1 MTVINTNVKSL
12 VAQDAISKNNVALST
27 AMQRLSTGNRI
38 NSAKDDAA
46 GLAISTRMTSQVRG
60 LNMAV
65 RNANDGISLMQTSEG
80 AMDEVTSILQRMRE
94 LAVQSVNG
102 TNNNSDRVALNDE
115 VTQLKNEI
123 DRIAKTTQ
131 FNNQAVLD
139 GSFTGKKLQIGDK
152 AGQTMSVDIASIQT
166 KDLGM
171 AGGSFDDKTL
181 VSSRV
186 NLTSSINKGDIVIN
200 NQAIDKIT
208 STQDIGDVVNNINLN
223 VDNVKASAFN
233 TVVAKQIGDGIT
245 KNGEFKIQVQNIGHN
260 NDTSADAF
268 TTYSIKA
275 SGSMAELVSNI
286 NAQAGGQVQASV
298 NSDGKLVLSNTN
310 GATIRVTDNTSSTSS
325 FETASG
331 FQTGASA
338 GAYTEFAGFL
348 KLDSQNG
355 SPIRI
360 DMGNLGSVS
369 HGTLDE
375 LKQIGFRQTSS
386 QYAKGIDAYTV
397 SGDALTSAGAALAWD
412 ANTLQINGVN
422 VYNKNIATDTFQGKL
437 DAINNFSEQ
446 TGVIAYAS
454 IDKTL
459 SFTQAELTA
468 VSSGSVMKFNGIAV
482 YTASGAVSVAS
493 IATAINT
500 HTSETG
506 IKAEV
511 SGYNLRLTGTNI
523 QHLQIDTTQG
533 AGTTA
538 GASGY
543 FGFTT
548 GSVSAW
554 GSIRLDSV
562 KNAPISVSLGDWVG
576 KDAAN
581 AASIGLLE
589 QNVGAADYQVNNP
602 TLGVGT
608 GNSLSGLNVSSLES
622 ATAAITT
629 IDNAIEKVSS
639 ARSKLGAME
648 NRLNNVVNNLTNIS
662 TNTSASRSR
671 IQDTDYATETT
682 ALAKSQIISQA
693 ATAMLA
699 QANQQPQTVLSLLK

>member
-27 AMQRLSTGNRI
+27 AMQRLSTGSRI

-102 TNNNSDRVALNDE
+102 TNNNSDRTALNDE
-115 VTQLKNEI
+115 VTQLKAEI

-171 AGGSFDDKTL
+171 AGASFDGKTL
-181 VSSRV
+181 VSARV
-186 NLTSSINKGDIVIN
+186 ALTGSIAKGDIQIN
-200 NQAIDKIT
+200 DQALDAFS
-208 STQDIGDVVNNINLN
+208 STQDIGDLVKNINLN

-233 TVVAKQIGDGIT
+233 TVVAKQIGNGIT
-245 KNGEFKIQVQNIGHN
+245 TDGQLQIKVQNIGFS
-260 NDTSADAF
+260 SAST

-275 SGSMAELVSNI
+275 SGSMKELVDNI
-286 NAQAGGQVQASV
+286 NTQAGSQVQASI
-298 NSDGKLVLSNTN
+298 NTDGKLVLSNSS
-310 GATIRVTDNTSSTSS
+310 GATISIAEATGSANSY
-325 FETASG
+325 ETGSGFLHGASG
-331 FQTGASA
+331 GTF
-338 GAYTEFAGFL
+338 TEFTGFL
-348 KLDSQNG
+348 KLDSTNG

-360 DMGNLGSVS
+360 ENGNLGASTPGALS
-369 HGTLDE
+369 E
-375 LKQIGFRQTSS
+375 LTQIGFRATTSR
-386 QYAKGIDAYTV
+386 YAGGVDAYTV
-397 SGDALTSAGAALAWD
+397 SGTALSAAGASTAWD
-412 ANTLQINGVN
+412 ANALQINGTN
-422 VYNKNIATDTFQGKL
+422 IYNENIKTDSFQGKL
-437 DAINNFSEQ
+437 DAINNFSDQ

-454 IDKTL
+454 LDTTL
-459 SFTQAELTA
+459 SFSAANLNGLTP
-468 VSSGSVMKFNGIAV
+468 SVDQIVKFNGV
-482 YTASGAVSVAS
+482 TVFTQTANTTATTTTAL
-493 IATAINT
+493 ATAINLK
-500 HTSETG
+500 TSATG
-506 IKAEV
+506 ITATV
-511 SGYNLRLTGTNI
+511 AGNNIRLTGTNI
-523 QHLQIDTTQG
+523 QALKVEETYT
-533 AGTTA
+533 AGSTVVTPMFNMATTA
-538 GASGY
+538 TIMGG
-543 FGFTT
+543 
-548 GSVSAW
+548 
-554 GSIRLDSV
+554 IRLDSV
-562 KNAPISVSLGDWVG
+562 KNAPISISLGDTQVT
-576 KDAAN
+576 D
-581 AASIGLLE
+581 SIGLLE
-589 QNVGAADYQVNNP
+589 QNVGAADFQINNP

-608 GNSLSGLNVSSLES
+608 GNSLSGLTVSTLES
-622 ATAAITT
+622 ATTAITT
-629 IDNAIEKVSS
+629 IDNAIEKISS

-671 IQDTDYATETT
+671 IQDTDYAQETT

>member
-27 AMQRLSTGNRI
+27 AMQRLSTGSRI

-102 TNNNSDRVALNDE
+102 TNNNSDRTALNDE
-115 VTQLKNEI
+115 VTQLKAEI

-171 AGGSFDDKTL
+171 AGASFDGKTL
-181 VSSRV
+181 VSGRL
-186 NLTSSINKGDIVIN
+186 NLGSGGIAAGDIMIN
-200 NQAIDKIT
+200 NQGLGAIT
-208 STQDIGDVVNNINLN
+208 SAQDIGDVVANINLN

-233 TVVAKQIGDGIT
+233 TVVAKQIGNGIT
-245 KNGEFKIQVQNIGHN
+245 TDGQLQIKVQNIGN
-260 NDTSADAF
+260 TSTSGTY
-268 TTYSIKA
+268 TTYNIKA
-275 SGSMAELVSNI
+275 SANLAELVNNI
-286 NAQAGGQVQASV
+286 NSQASGQVQASI
-298 NSDGKLVLSNTN
+298 NLDGKLVVSNTT
-310 GATIRVTDNTSSTSS
+310 GATIQVSDSTGTNGTFETSSGFKSV
-325 FETASG
+325 TAG
-331 FQTGASA
+331 TYT
-338 GAYTEFAGFL
+338 AYAGFL

-360 DMGNLGSVS
+360 DTGNLGNVTPGS
-369 HGTLDE
+369 TTE
-375 LKQIGFRQTSS
+375 LTQLGFRATTSNYS
-386 QYAKGIDAYTV
+386 KGVDAYTV
-397 SGDALTSAGAALAWD
+397 SGVALTSAGAALAWD
-412 ANTLQINGVN
+412 ANAMKINGVSI
-422 VYNKNIATDTFQGKL
+422 YNSNISSASFQGKL
-437 DAINNFSEQ
+437 DTINNFSNQ
-446 TGVIAYAS
+446 TGVIAYAN
-454 IDKTL
+454 IDTTITATAA
-459 SFTQAELTA
+459 SGLTA
-468 VSSGSVMKFNGIAV
+468 GNTMSFNGTTVFSAGTS
-482 YTASGAVSVAS
+482 YTVAD

-500 HTSETG
+500 KTGTTG
-506 IKAEV
+506 ITASV
-511 SGYNLRLTGTNI
+511 SGANIRLTGTNI
-523 QHLQIDTTQG
+523 QNLQITTYNA
-533 AGTTA
+533 AGTATSEFGMTPTGGTLSVVA
-538 GASGY
+538 G
-543 FGFTT
+543 
-548 GSVSAW
+548 
-554 GSIRLDSV
+554 IRLDSV
-562 KNAPISVSLGDWVG
+562 QNSPISISLGDWN
-576 KDAAN
+576 DSATTN
-581 AASIGLLE
+581 ADSIGFLE
-589 QNVGAADYQVNNP
+589 QNVGAADYQVNAP
-602 TLGVGT
+602 MLGVGS
-608 GNSLSGLNVSSLES
+608 GSSLSGLNVSSVES
-622 ATAAITT
+622 ATAAIST

-639 ARSKLGAME
+639 TRSKLGAME

>member
-27 AMQRLSTGNRI
+27 AMQRLSTGSRI

-102 TNNNSDRVALNDE
+102 TNNNSDRTALNDE
-115 VTQLKNEI
+115 VTQLKSEI

-171 AGGSFDDKTL
+171 AGASFDGKTL
-181 VSSRV
+181 VSGRL
-186 NLTSSINKGDIVIN
+186 NLGSGGIAAGDIMIN
-200 NQAIDKIT
+200 NQGLGAIT
-208 STQDIGDVVNNINLN
+208 SAQDIGDVVANINLN

-233 TVVAKQIGDGIT
+233 TVVAKQIGNGIT
-245 KNGEFKIQVQNIGHN
+245 TDGQLQIKVQNIGN
-260 NDTSADAF
+260 TTTSGAS
-268 TTYSIKA
+268 TTYNIKA
-275 SGSMAELVSNI
+275 SANLAELVNNI
-286 NAQAGGQVQASV
+286 NSQASGQVQASI
-298 NSDGKLVLSNTN
+298 NSDGKLVISNTT
-310 GATIRVTDNTSSTSS
+310 GATIQVSDSTGTNGS
-325 FETASG
+325 FETSSG
-331 FQTGASA
+331 FKSA
-338 GAYTEFAGFL
+338 TAGTYTAYAGFL

-360 DMGNLGSVS
+360 DTGNLGNVTPGS
-369 HGTLDE
+369 TTE
-375 LKQIGFRQTSS
+375 LAQLGFRATTSNYS
-386 QYAKGIDAYTV
+386 KGVDAYTL
-397 SGDALTSAGAALAWD
+397 SGVALTSAGAALAWD
-412 ANTLQINGVN
+412 ANAMKINGVTI
-422 VYNKNIATDTFQGKL
+422 YNSSISSASFQGKL
-437 DAINNFSEQ
+437 DTINNFSNQ
-446 TGVIAYAS
+446 TGVIAYAN
-454 IDKTL
+454 IDT
-459 SFTQAELTA
+459 TITA
-468 VSSGSVMKFNGIAV
+468 TPI
-482 YTASGAVSVAS
+482 ASGASAGTTMSFNGTTVFTATTSYTVAD

-500 HTSETG
+500 KTGTTG
-506 IKAEV
+506 ITASV
-511 SGYNLRLTGTNI
+511 SGANIRLTGTNI
-523 QHLQIDTTQG
+523 QNLQIATNYST
-533 AGTTA
+533 GTAVSAFGMTPTA
-538 GASGY
+538 GSL
-543 FGFTT
+543 
-548 GSVSAW
+548 SVTA
-554 GSIRLDSV
+554 GIRLDSV
-562 KNAPISVSLGDWVG
+562 ANSPISISLGDWN
-576 KDAAN
+576 DSATTN
-581 AASIGLLE
+581 ADSLGFLE
-589 QNVGAADYQVNNP
+589 QNVGAADYQVNSA
-602 TLGVGT
+602 TLGVGS
-608 GNSLSGLNVSSLES
+608 GSSLSGLNVSSLES
-622 ATAAITT
+622 ATAAIST